1 MVIIKVITTI
11 IITIVVVLLLLLI
24 TTIII
29 IIMCMVWQQRLSRGS
44 CTLTPWSCLRYIE
57 WTWSLNHGMAWH
69 GIYIYI
75 CMHMYIYIYIS
86 WHVVSCRAVPCR
98 VVSCRAV
105 PCRAVSCRVVSRN
118 IVPRH
123 VTQRHVAPPC
133 HVTSRFSVSLYYI
146 MLCYDILG
154 CTLPDR
160 QRQARCFPPGRRRR
174 SSTCLR
180 HIYIYIY
187 IYRERETDRHLD
199 RQIDR

>member
-1 MVIIKVITTI
+1 MTTAALEGLLHFDSLELPPLHRVNLIIES
-11 IITIVVVLLLLLI
+11 
-24 TTIII
+24 
-29 IIMCMVWQQRLSRGS
+29 W
-44 CTLTPWSCLRYIE
+44 
-57 WTWSLNHGMAWH
+57 HGMAWH

-75 CMHMYIYIYIS
+75 CIHICIYVYIYIYIS

-180 HIYIYIY
+180 HIYIYI
-187 IYRERETDRHLD
+187 
-199 RQIDR
+199 